1 MKQTRQ
7 EIMEEDFKTA
17 YGIIHQ
23 YLVNIDIAR
32 KQGRPVDQH
41 ERGIMLLRAALLDYE
56 EKIRD
61 ELGFEV
67 EEDEEETSEP

>member
-23 YLVNIDIAR
+23 YLVNIDLAR
-32 KQGRPVDQH
+32 KQGRSVDQH

-56 EKIRD
+56 EKTRD
-61 ELGFEV
+61 ELGFE
-67 EEDEEETSEP
+67 EIEEEVI

>member
-23 YLVNIDIAR
+23 YLMNIEIAN
-32 KQGRPVDQH
+32 KQGRPTAQH
-41 ERGIMLLRAALLDYE
+41 ERGIMLLRTALLEYE
-56 EKIRD
+56 EKTRD
-61 ELGFEV
+61 ELGFEEEE
-67 EEDEEETSEP
+67 EEDEC